1 MKKNIVAIILV
12 FTLLVSFAACRKIEK
27 APNFEIESQAYIVD
41 DEGVTRKIYQN
52 NGEYFYYDADGNRQ
66 PANPNDVVIE
76 TTKIPKTEA
85 PTLTPEAQSFFD
97 SFENMDSMEDFE
109 EMIEADVTQPELNID
124 EVIPE
129 DAFNEIKVEIGSDG
143 KPEHENE
150 SVSYEEIMKKEVF
163 TVDITMKTKN
173 NGVEMVM
180 PIVFMRNGKDL
191 FIETAIP
198 KEDGKGSTRANII
211 FLDGTCYMVIP
222 SMRAYMSIP
231 KETVGEMIPE
241 DAFDSIEKEITG
253 TYVSSGEVDYEGEKY
268 ICDVYEN
275 EGTTVKR
282 YYQNGLLKR
291 EESISGENITI
302 IEYNEV
308 STKVDKS
315 KFAAPKNYFDLTTMM
330 GNNFNPNSLI
340 NG

>member
-12 FTLLVSFAACRKIEK
+12 FTLLMSFAACRKIEK

-41 DEGVTRKIYQN
+41 AEGETRKIYQN

-76 TTKIPKTEA
+76 TTKVPKTEA

-97 SFENMDSMEDFE
+97 SFGNVESMEDFE
-109 EMIEADVTQPELNID
+109 DMIEADVTQPELNID

-129 DAFNEIKVEIGSDG
+129 DAFNEIDVEMGSDG
-143 KPEHENE
+143 KPEHENS
-150 SVSYEEIMKKEVF
+150 SVDYEEVLKKETF
-163 TVDITMKTKN
+163 TIDITMKTKT

-180 PIVFMRNGKDL
+180 PIVFMRNNKDL

-198 KEDGKGSTRANII
+198 KEDGKGSVRVNMI

-231 KETVGEMIPE
+231 KETLGEMIPE
-241 DAFDSIEKEITG
+241 DAFDIIDEEITG
-253 TYVSSGEVDYEGEKY
+253 NYVSSGEVVYEGEKY

-282 YYQNGLLKR
+282 YYQDGMLKR
-291 EESISGENITI
+291 EESVNGENITI

-308 STKVDKS
+308 TTNVDKS
-315 KFAAPKNYFDLTTMM
+315 KFAAPKNYLDLTTMM
-330 GNNFNPNSLI
+330 GNNFDPNSLV